1 MRQTTVRL
9 SPATRAQIEALAA
22 RGHGSQSDIIRTAV
36 DRMYHQETRT
46 MERSEIEGITV
57 YATDDGLDPM
67 GALKA
72 EHRDDA
78 WELYSD
84 MMLAAMRKEF
94 PGVAVEVRREA
105 HHESVVVSWT
115 LGTDYDQLAVV
126 EDVANQVY
134 QGWGDALPDQWT
146 QA

>member
-1 MRQTTVRL
+1 MKGENMSFRL
-9 SPATRAQIEALAA
+9 SAATREHLEALGRRYGSMTAA
-22 RGHGSQSDIIRTAV
+22 LEIAV
-36 DRMYHQETRT
+36 DRMWRAEG
-46 MERSEIEGITV
+46 MDRSEIEGITV

-115 LGTDYDQLAVV
+115 LGTDYDQLAAV

-134 QGWGDALPDQWT
+134 QGWGDALPDEWT